1 MTASAH
7 FAPSRRAAL
16 AALAG
21 GCLAAVTGLSA
32 HAQAPAIRKPALAA
46 FLDTLLPED
55 AFGPAAST
63 LGIAEEILA
72 YAPQGS
78 DLHRLIALGTGW
90 LDGLDAPRAFA
101 DLPASTR
108 HDVLR
113 FLEQADRAQV
123 PGRFFFVMRQ
133 FAMELYHARAE
144 TVADLPI
151 NPAPQPEGYPPPWG

>member
-1 MTASAH
+1 
-7 FAPSRRAAL
+7 
-16 AALAG
+16 
-21 GCLAAVTGLSA
+21 VTGLSA

-63 LGIAEEILA
+63 LGIAEEVLA